1 MEGTGAGS
9 LGWKERSV
17 AQLCVHGS
25 ASAGVDVP
33 RVARHSR
40 LDRIAFKDLSAHLSR
55 PQDRLSAMVFLP
67 ELQRYSRYFDGHWK
81 WIFLSLGELWGPSME
96 PTPESWVP
104 WEMVSSVWLCSEAWW
119 DVTCPSAHWP
129 SVCLGPGGSRCRV
142 YPHSGAGSSDGH
154 MHRLTGRKVGV
165 CSDCIIRS

>member
-40 LDRIAFKDLSAHLSR
+40 LDRIAFKDLSVHLSR

-67 ELQRYSRYFDGHWK
+67 ELQRYSRYFDGHGATGNGSS
-81 WIFLSLGELWGPSME
+81 FPWGNYGDPAWS
-96 PTPESWVP
+96 PHLRAGVP
-104 WEMVSSVWLCSEAWW
+104 GRWCLVSGCAQK
-119 DVTCPSAHWP
+119 
-129 SVCLGPGGSRCRV
+129 PGGMLLV
-142 YPHSGAGSSDGH
+142 PQH
-154 MHRLTGRKVGV
+154 TGLL
-165 CSDCIIRS
+165 CA